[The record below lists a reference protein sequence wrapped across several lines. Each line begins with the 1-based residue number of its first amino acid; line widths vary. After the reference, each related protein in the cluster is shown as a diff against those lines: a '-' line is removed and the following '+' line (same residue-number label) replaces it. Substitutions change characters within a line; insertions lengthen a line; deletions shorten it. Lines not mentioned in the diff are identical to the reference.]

1 MDNGIAGIDHVI
13 VGVENLERARLGWT
27 RLGFTLTPRGRH
39 IGQGTANY
47 CIMFRRDY
55 LELLGFVERDEYGH
69 RLETFLARREGPMSV
84 AFAPARNAAATREAL
99 IGLGLHPGEPRALGR
114 ALELPEG
121 AVVPRFTLLTV
132 PPDETPAI
140 DCFVCGHLTPDLV
153 RRPRWLSHP
162 NGASGI
168 TTVHLLVV
176 DPTALANAYSRLAGT
191 EQVSEGAGSLAVR
204 LGRHRLLFTTVEQ
217 FRAAHP
223 GIAVPGDFPMP
234 GIVALDLA
242 VRSRKRTAAYLQKAG
257 VVFDELPDG
266 RLAVAPGEANGTIIL
281 FGDG

>member
-69 RLETFLARREGPMSV
+69 RLEAFLARREGPMSV
-84 AFAPARNAAATREAL
+84 AFAPARNAGLTRDAL
-99 IGLGLHPGEPRALGR
+99 VGLGLHPGEPRALGR

-121 AVVPRFTLLTV
+121 AVVPRFTLLTL
-132 PPDETPAI
+132 PPEETPAL
-140 DCFVCGHLTPDLV
+140 DCFVCGHLTPELV

-162 NGASGI
+162 NGTSGLK
-168 TTVHLLVV
+168 TVHLLAA
-176 DPTALANAYSRLAGT
+176 DPAVLAAAYMRLVGAELVNGVAGT
-191 EQVSEGAGSLAVR
+191 LAVR
-204 LGRHRLLFTTVEQ
+204 LGRHRLVFITAER
-217 FRAAHP
+217 FRATHP
-223 GIAVPGDFPMP
+223 GVAVRADFPMP
-234 GIVALDLA
+234 GIVALELA
-242 VRSRKRTAAYLQKAG
+242 VRSRKRTAGYLQKEG

-266 RLAVAPGEANGTIIL
+266 RLAVAPGEANGTVIL
-281 FGDG
+281 FADA

>member
-13 VGVENLERARLGWT
+13 VGVENLERARLGWM

-55 LELLGFVERDEYGH
+55 IELLGFVERDEYGH
-69 RLETFLARREGPMSV
+69 RLESFLAKREGPMSV
-84 AFAPARNAAATREAL
+84 AFAPVRNAGSTRETL
-99 IGLGLHPGEPRALGR
+99 LGLGLQPGEPRALGR

-121 AVVPRFTLLTV
+121 AVVPRFTLLTL
-132 PPDETPAI
+132 PPEETPAL
-140 DCFVCGHLTPDLV
+140 DCFVCGHLTPELV
-153 RRPRWLSHP
+153 RRPSWVSHS

-168 TTVHLLVV
+168 KSVSLLV
-176 DPTALANAYSRLAGT
+176 DNPAALEAAYVRLAGR
-191 EQVSEGAGSLAVR
+191 EQVNRGAGELAVKI
-204 LGRHRLLFTTVEQ
+204 GRHRLTFTTAHR
-217 FRAAHP
+217 FRAKHP
-223 GIAVPGDFPMP
+223 GVAVSGDFPTP
-234 GIVALDLA
+234 GIVALELA
-242 VRSRKRTAAYLQKAG
+242 VRSRKRIASYLQKEG

-281 FGDG
+281 FADA

>member
-1 MDNGIAGIDHVI
+1 MDNGIAGIDHII
-13 VGVENLERARLGWT
+13 VGVEHLERARLGWA

-55 LELLGFVERDEYGH
+55 LELLGFVEPDEFGH
-69 RLETFLARREGPMSV
+69 RLEAFLSRREGPMSV
-84 AFAPARNAAATREAL
+84 AFAPVRNAAATREAL
-99 IGLGLHPGEPRALGR
+99 AGLGLHPGEPRALGR

-121 AVVPRFTLLTV
+121 AVVPRFTLLAL
-132 PPDETPAI
+132 PPDETPAL
-140 DCFVCGHLTPDLV
+140 DCFVCGHLTPELV

-162 NGASGI
+162 NGTSGI
-168 TTVHLLVV
+168 KTVHLLVA
-176 DPTALANAYSRLAGT
+176 DPAGLAAAYRRLAGA
-191 EQVSEGAGSLAVR
+191 EQVSTASGRLAVR
-204 LGRHRLLFTTVEQ
+204 LGRHRLMFSTAEA
-217 FRAAHP
+217 FRAAQP
-223 GIAVPGDFPMP
+223 GVAVSGDFPMP
-234 GIVALDLA
+234 GILALDLA

-266 RLAVAPGEANGTIIL
+266 RLAVAPGEANGTVIL